1 MNAMPIEDR
10 LNAELG
16 ADVQVDVSTLRGE
29 ARGADTMVYTVALK
43 GPVRDRWI
51 EGYRTTVEQLAMS
64 RRFDLDEAK
73 AVVRFAC
80 RTADGHALVFE
91 MLERLEA
98 LVERVNRLAEIW
110 RSRAPHPRYAPAPL
124 RAR

>member
-1 MNAMPIEDR
+1 MPMEDR

-43 GPVRDRWI
+43 GSVNDRWI
-51 EGYRTTVEQLAMS
+51 EGYRATVEQLAMS
-64 RRFDLDEAK
+64 RRFDLDAEK

-110 RSRAPHPRYAPAPL
+110 RSQAPHPRYAPAPL

>member
-1 MNAMPIEDR
+1 MPTEYG
-10 LNAELG
+10 LNEQLG
-16 ADVQVDVSTLRGE
+16 TDVQVDVTTLRGQE
-29 ARGADTMVYTVALK
+29 RGTDTMVYTVALK
-43 GPVRDRWI
+43 GPVNDRWI
-51 EGYRTTVEQLAMS
+51 EGYRATVEQLAMS
-64 RRFDLDEAK
+64 RRFELDAEK

-91 MLERLEA
+91 MLERIES

-110 RSRAPHPRYAPAPL
+110 RSQAPRLRLAPAPL

>member
-1 MNAMPIEDR
+1 MEDGLSEQR
-10 LNAELG
+10 GGE
-16 ADVQVDVSTLRGE
+16 VRVDVTTLRGD

-43 GPVRDRWI
+43 GRVDDRWI
-51 EGYRTTVEQLAMS
+51 EGYRATVEQQQMA
-64 RRFDLDEAK
+64 RRFEIDPEK

-80 RTADGHALVFE
+80 RNADGHALVFE

-98 LVERVNRLAEIW
+98 LVERVNRLTEIW
-110 RSRAPHPRYAPAPL
+110 RSQAPRLRFSPAPL

>member
-1 MNAMPIEDR
+1 MTMEDR

-43 GPVRDRWI
+43 GPIHDRWI
-51 EGYRTTVEQLAMS
+51 EGYKATVEQLSLS
-64 RRFDLDEAK
+64 RRFELDAAK

-98 LVERVNRLAEIW
+98 LVERVNRLSEIW
-110 RSRAPHPRYAPAPL
+110 RSRAPHLPFAPAPL

>member
-1 MNAMPIEDR
+1 MEDR
-10 LNAELG
+10 LNTELG
-16 ADVQVDVSTLRGE
+16 ADVQVDVSTLRGD

-43 GPVRDRWI
+43 GSVNDRWI
-51 EGYRTTVEQLAMS
+51 EGYRATVEQLAMT
-64 RRFDLDEAK
+64 RRFELDAEK
-73 AVVRFAC
+73 AIVRFAC

-91 MLERLEA
+91 MLERLES

-110 RSRAPHPRYAPAPL
+110 RSQAPRLRFAPAPL

>member
-1 MNAMPIEDR
+1 MCPRSAAKPAGRHD
-10 LNAELG
+10 G
-16 ADVQVDVSTLRGE
+16 F
-29 ARGADTMVYTVALK
+29 TVALK
-43 GPVRDRWI
+43 GGQRALDRGWTR
-51 EGYRTTVEQLAMS
+51 RTEQQAASLEETAAA
-64 RRFDLDEAK
+64 LDEITAT
-73 AVVRFAC
+73 VR

-110 RSRAPHPRYAPAPL
+110 RSQAPHLRYAPAPL